1 MVSTAN
7 GLRICRP
14 RCEWTESVPMLAC
27 VGCVHICFFL
37 VYSQVRPAHESSY
50 NAQYADQSRSVAKYA
65 LCASLPTKA
74 PPD

>member
-1 MVSTAN
+1 
-7 GLRICRP
+7 
-14 RCEWTESVPMLAC
+14 MLAC